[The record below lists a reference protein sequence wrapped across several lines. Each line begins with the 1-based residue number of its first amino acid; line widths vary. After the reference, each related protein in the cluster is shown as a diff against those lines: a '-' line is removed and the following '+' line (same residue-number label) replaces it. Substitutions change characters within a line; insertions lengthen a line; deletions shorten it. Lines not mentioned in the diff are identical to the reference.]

1 MTSQIN
7 NTVRSRHADSHCA
20 AVTATAVLTSP
31 QEDKSHH
38 GRANSISCPPL
49 KQPQEILLLVRVRRR
64 RGRRRRRRNRTKRA
78 ERIDRRRRCPHRRG
92 RNQCA
97 GRQRCVPNYRNEVI
111 QWIRRR
117 ARQDDLRRRLLQYLS
132 GREPRRALLRR
143 PVVKV
148 QQVFCPPGAGGTF
161 EAPSLLDLK
170 G

>member
-1 MTSQIN
+1 MLLLPRLLYSQ
-7 NTVRSRHADSHCA
+7 A
-20 AVTATAVLTSP
+20 
-31 QEDKSHH
+31 H
-38 GRANSISCPPL
+38 GRTRAIMDEQIPFPAHHKVVLPCL

-97 GRQRCVPNYRNEVI
+97 GRQRRVPNYRNEVI
-111 QWIRRR
+111 QWIRQR

-148 QQVFCPPGAGGTF
+148 QQVFCPPGAG
-161 EAPSLLDLK
+161 ERLK
-170 G
+170 RRPCWI